1 MPVMRRTDADMTQ
14 GSIWKHLA
22 TFAIP
27 MAIGLVFQQLYNAVD
42 TVVVG
47 NFVGEAALAAVG
59 STSSIINMLVGL
71 CAGMATGAS
80 VIISQLY
87 GAHEN
92 DRLREAVHTTIA
104 VTFIMCA
111 IATAAGVMLVEPM
124 LRMMQT
130 PENVFPEAKRYLTI
144 YFGGIS
150 GLLCYNMGSAI
161 LRAVGDSRRPL
172 YFLIFSAITNTV
184 LDLLFVIV
192 FRMGVSGVALA
203 TAIAQM
209 GSAFLVLYSLSH
221 DSAAYGIRWK
231 QIRINTEILKQ
242 FFNIGLPSG
251 IQQGLTSFSNVFVQ
265 SYINVFGSAVMAGWS
280 THNKLDAFISVIA
293 QSISMASTTFVG
305 QNYGAKDIPRARK
318 GVKCAVILSLC
329 ATGFTSALV
338 ILLAP
343 TLIRLFSPD
352 EAVIQ
357 YGVRFINICTPFY
370 LFLCLNQIQAGALRG
385 TGNARQPMIVMLF
398 SFVAFRQMYL
408 FAISRL
414 IPGNM
419 NVIALGYPMGWIMA
433 TILLYA
439 CFRRSPLGIK
449 AQQEIQR
456 KNSPAA

>member
-1 MPVMRRTDADMTQ
+1 MPVMRRTDADMTH

-92 DRLREAVHTTIA
+92 ERLREAVHTTIA

-111 IATAAGVMLVEPM
+111 IATVAGIMLVEPM

-172 YFLIFSAITNTV
+172 YFLVFSAITNTV

-192 FRMGVSGVALA
+192 FHMGVTGVALA

-209 GSAFLVLYSLSH
+209 GSAILVLYSLSH
-221 DSAAYGIRWK
+221 DNAAYGIRWK

-242 FFNIGLPSG
+242 FFSVGLPSG

-318 GVKCAVILSLC
+318 GVKCAVVMSLC

-338 ILLAP
+338 MLLAP

-385 TGNARQPMIVMLF
+385 TGNAKQPMVVMLF

-419 NVIALGYPMGWIMA
+419 NVVALGYPMGWIMA
-433 TILLYA
+433 TILLYT

-449 AQQEIQR
+449 AQEIQQ
-456 KNSPAA
+456 KNSAAA

>member
-1 MPVMRRTDADMTQ
+1 MPMMRRSDADMTH

-22 TFAIP
+22 TFAVP
-27 MAIGLVFQQLYNAVD
+27 MAIGLIFQQLYNAVD

-59 STSSIINMLVGL
+59 STTSIINTLVGL
-71 CAGMATGAS
+71 CAGLSTGAS
-80 VIISQLY
+80 VVISQLY

-92 DRLREAVHTTIA
+92 ERLSLAVHTTIT
-104 VTFIMCA
+104 VTFILCA
-111 IATAAGVMLVEPM
+111 IATVVGTVLTEP
-124 LRMMQT
+124 LLHMMQT

-144 YFGGIS
+144 YFAGIS
-150 GLLCYNMGSAI
+150 GLLIYNMGSAI

-172 YFLIFSAITNTV
+172 YFLIFSALTNTV
-184 LDLLFVIV
+184 LDLLFVV
-192 FRMGVSGVALA
+192 AFGMGVTGVALA
-203 TAIAQM
+203 TIIAQM
-209 GSAFLVLYSLSH
+209 GSAVLVLHSLSH
-221 DSAAYGIRWK
+221 DSAAYGIRWNK
-231 QIRINTEILKQ
+231 LTIDRSILRN

-305 QNYGAKDIPRARK
+305 QNYGAKNVERARK
-318 GVKCAVILSLC
+318 GVKCAVTMSLC
-329 ATGFTSALV
+329 TTICTSTLV

-343 TLIRLFSPD
+343 VLIRLFTPD
-352 EAVIQ
+352 EAVIEH
-357 YGVRFINICTPFY
+357 GVRFINICTPFY
-370 LFLCLNQIQAGALRG
+370 VFLCLNQIQAGALRG
-385 TGNARQPMIVMLF
+385 TGNAKAPMLVMLF

-419 NVIALGYPMGWIMA
+419 GVVAMGYPMGWIMA
-433 TILLYA
+433 TLLLFLCY
-439 CFRRSPLGIK
+439 RRSPLWRRNTTEEQPG
-449 AQQEIQR
+449 A
-456 KNSPAA
+456 